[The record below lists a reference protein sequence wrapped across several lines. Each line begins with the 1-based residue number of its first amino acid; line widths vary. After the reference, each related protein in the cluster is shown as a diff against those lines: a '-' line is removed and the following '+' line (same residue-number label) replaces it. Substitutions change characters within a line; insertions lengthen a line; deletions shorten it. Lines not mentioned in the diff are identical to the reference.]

1 MTWHMN
7 DDVAVVWTSTALRA
21 NRYSCTLVWA
31 EWVRAH
37 GGWRKDGFGR
47 ELDPKNC
54 TTGKSIPVCG
64 LTELA
69 GDFSVLRFWA
79 DLTIQPVTCR
89 NSCSYTCIYMV
100 HKIYMYMHIRDTA
113 APTPLSPGSLI
124 NLLYTRCQAS
134 TKLVKRISSKNC
146 STSSKFQVIFFF
158 FALARRH
165 PTPGPNRRL

>member
-1 MTWHMN
+1 MYVTDRIVKSTQKRKSRSASKWPVKIGHCITEIRPHAAQKVPVRGHSSSFFLISCPDLGLTSPLYVMTWHMS
-7 DDVAVVWTSTALRA
+7 DDVAIVWPSTALRA

-79 DLTIQPVTCR
+79 DLTIQPVTCMYTCR
-89 NSCSYTCIYMV
+89 NS
-100 HKIYMYMHIRDTA
+100 
-113 APTPLSPGSLI
+113 
-124 NLLYTRCQAS
+124 
-134 TKLVKRISSKNC
+134 
-146 STSSKFQVIFFF
+146 
-158 FALARRH
+158 
-165 PTPGPNRRL
+165 

>member
-1 MTWHMN
+1 MIFKPPKWKEKRSASKWPVKIGHCITEIRPHAAQKVPVRGHSSSFFLISFPDLWLTSPLHVMTWHMR

-47 ELDPKNC
+47 ELDPQSC

-69 GDFSVLRFWA
+69 GDFTIQFQMA
-79 DLTIQPVTCR
+79 PLTIPSVTCTTCR
-89 NSCSYTCIYMV
+89 NSYMCVMYAYYIY
-100 HKIYMYMHIRDTA
+100 I
-113 APTPLSPGSLI
+113 
-124 NLLYTRCQAS
+124 
-134 TKLVKRISSKNC
+134 
-146 STSSKFQVIFFF
+146 
-158 FALARRH
+158 
-165 PTPGPNRRL
+165 

>member
-1 MTWHMN
+1 MYVTDGIVKSDQLGNNRSGSKWPVLVKIGHCITDIHPHAAQKVPVRGHSSSFFLIYFPDLWLTSPLHVMTWHIN

-69 GDFSVLRFWA
+69 GDFSVLRFWSH
-79 DLTIQPVTCR
+79 LKIQPV
-89 NSCSYTCIYMV
+89 
-100 HKIYMYMHIRDTA
+100 MYNVRKFTH
-113 APTPLSPGSLI
+113 
-124 NLLYTRCQAS
+124 LLQ
-134 TKLVKRISSKNC
+134 N
-146 STSSKFQVIFFF
+146 
-158 FALARRH
+158 
-165 PTPGPNRRL
+165 